1 MDQSYEEKLQYV
13 DRLLEPVRDAF
24 LKSENPEALQH
35 RLMVVLEN
43 SVRFRDSFLQSE
55 EADRQAALRK
65 ESPFIERAI
74 QLVEQRYSDSE
85 FGVEE
90 FCRSIGMSRSLA
102 GKRLRTELG
111 VSVGLFIRGYRLRVA
126 REMLLHD
133 DYTRNI
139 TQIAYNAGFND
150 PKYFTRC
157 FTKEFGFSPS
167 EFVGQI
173 DS

>member
-1 MDQSYEEKLQYV
+1 
-13 DRLLEPVRDAF
+13 
-24 LKSENPEALQH
+24 
-35 RLMVVLEN
+35 
-43 SVRFRDSFLQSE
+43 
-55 EADRQAALRK
+55 
-65 ESPFIERAI
+65 
-74 QLVEQRYSDSE
+74 
-85 FGVEE
+85 
-90 FCRSIGMSRSLA
+90 MSRSLA

-126 REMLLHD
+126 REMLLHND
-133 DYTRNI
+133 NRRNI
-139 TQIAYNAGFND
+139 TEIAYNVGFND